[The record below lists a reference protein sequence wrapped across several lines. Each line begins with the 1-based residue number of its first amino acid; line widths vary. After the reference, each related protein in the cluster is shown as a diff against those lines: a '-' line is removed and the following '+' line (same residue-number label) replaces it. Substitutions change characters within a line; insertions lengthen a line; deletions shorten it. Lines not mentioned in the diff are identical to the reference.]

1 LWNESFFSAPQ
12 LKRDPL
18 DSGMTFVHS
27 PTLVSCAVGSTLTLL
42 DLCLSQHFAWRTA
55 LSEFDTLRLPSG
67 GSVLD
72 ALERRG
78 LVQVCRDESG
88 DIEKIHERV
97 SPAAILQAVL
107 EIGRVEY
114 LRAAV

>member
-1 LWNESFFSAPQ
+1 
-12 LKRDPL
+12 
-18 DSGMTFVHS
+18 MTFVHS

-67 GSVLD
+67 GSLLD

-88 DIEKIHERV
+88 DIEKIRERV
-97 SPAAILQAVL
+97 SSAALLQAVL